1 MKLRKQPTHLIQN
14 EIGVVMS
21 LELDFYVDDEGV
33 SVDLVLSVFGPFLVQ
48 CINLASD
55 SVDEKMKKDIDFLI
69 KKQKDFF
76 EKIATETQVYSKRIY
91 GADAKDL
98 ILLKVYL
105 SPDED
110 NEFGFMFST
119 DLDQEH
125 GIGIKFKGLEVKKIG
140 SGETAFL

>member
-1 MKLRKQPTHLIQN
+1 
-14 EIGVVMS
+14 MS
-21 LELDFYVDDEGV
+21 LKLGFYEGDEGV
-33 SVDLVLSVFGPFLVQ
+33 SVDLALSIFGPSLVQ
-48 CINLASD
+48 CINLESD

-76 EKIATETQVYSKRIY
+76 EKIATEIQGYSKRVY
-91 GADAKDL
+91 GADANDL

>member
-1 MKLRKQPTHLIQN
+1 
-14 EIGVVMS
+14 MS
-21 LELDFYVDDEGV
+21 FELDFYEDDEGV
-33 SVDLVLSVFGPFLVQ
+33 SVDLVLSVFGHSLVQ
-48 CINLASD
+48 CIKLESD

-69 KKQKDFF
+69 KKQKHFS
-76 EKIATETQVYSKRIY
+76 EKIATETQAYSKRIY
-91 GADAKDL
+91 DADAKDL

-119 DLDQEH
+119 DLDHEH

-140 SGETAFL
+140 IGETAFL